1 MADVTLAVPV
11 IVRGRHHAAGKTVKV
26 DADQAKRF
34 ERKGWI
40 ASPKKHTSTRA
51 KGGPKP
57 KATES
62 KSAASASKPTADAK
76 SDESKSRTTKPDEG

>member
-11 IVRGRHHAAGKTVKV
+11 IVRGRHHAAGETVKV

-34 ERKGWI
+34 ERKGWV
-40 ASPKKHTSTRA
+40 APAKKHTSTRA

-62 KSAASASKPTADAK
+62 TSAASASKPTEDAK
-76 SDESKSRTTKPDEG
+76 SDESKSRETKADKA